1 MEYLREKVW
10 KMRTAEN
17 ISIKNLEEGLIYSDS
32 AINALKLV
40 LRHDFIIEYA
50 LANSESRNQIKIAI

>member
-1 MEYLREKVW
+1 MK
-10 KMRTAEN
+10 TAEN
-17 ISIKNLEEGLIYSDS
+17 VTIKNLEEGLIYSDS

-50 LANSESRNQIKIAI
+50 LANSELRNQIKIAI